1 MRHWWNSLLSG
12 EISTH
17 VNSSRSF
24 LIEKSIQKRLG
35 ILSFMGSLAIE
46 GKETSHSPPAQVF
59 IVRDGKSE
67 ELINWKKD
75 IQPLTGKDFFDLRT
89 HLLKRIHLLK
99 PEIFIFE
106 GKVQVMDTRYI
117 GLNLIST
124 SPVGAL
130 FFHIMIK
137 PQESIHS
144 EDHYVIYH
152 DPDLTM
158 DLFDV
163 HLKST
168 SLMAIN
174 LSTKEI
180 LIIGHLSLGEIKEGI
195 QSLMS
200 ILLPQHGGLPMGAR
214 GFKDHEGNG
223 FLVIE
228 MDKSQDGEDLTNDGF
243 TFSGHDQF
251 YLQGGVVQ
259 NLFEGAYLKES
270 GVKEKSNEGLLLKY
284 HQFGNMFE
292 GIQLDEKTRDPLLE
306 TQPDKKE
313 GHFIFSLPDFWQ
325 GPYHALNPS
334 FLFLFYEDFSGVFP
348 LLGLLEKEEALSSL
362 LFTLHQ
368 TPHALSPLNI
378 YEHLLSKYLDSHSL
392 QVWRLNIGVEKI
404 KDRSLIPSTL
414 REVLK
419 KKGKFHFYQHSIF
432 PILVPTHMDHVSEK
446 FLMPEKFWKKKHDY
460 REVALREKKQFAE
473 KLQDVI

>member
-35 ILSFMGSLAIE
+35 ILSSMGSLVIE
-46 GKETSHSPPAQVF
+46 GKETSQYPPAQIF
-59 IVRDGKSE
+59 ILRDGKSE

-75 IQPLTGKDFFDLRT
+75 IQPLTANDFFDLRT
-89 HLLKRIHLLK
+89 HLLKRIHLIK

-106 GKVQVMDTRYI
+106 GKIQVKDTHYF
-117 GLNLIST
+117 GVNLIST

-130 FFHIMIK
+130 FFNIMFK
-137 PQESIHS
+137 PQESINL

-152 DPDLTM
+152 DPDLTL

-180 LIIGHLSLGEIKEGI
+180 LMIGHLSMGEIKEGI
-195 QSLMS
+195 LSLMS
-200 ILLPQHGGLPMGAR
+200 IILPQHGGLPMGAR
-214 GFKDHEGNG
+214 GIKDLEGSRC
-223 FLVIE
+223 LVIE
-228 MDKSQDGEDLTNDGF
+228 MDKSQDRKNLTNDGL
-243 TFSGHDQF
+243 TFSGYDQF
-251 YLQGGVVQ
+251 CLQDGVVQ
-259 NLFEGAYLKES
+259 NLFEGACLKES
-270 GVKEKSNEGLLLKY
+270 DLIEKSNEELLLKY

-292 GIQLDEKTRDPLLE
+292 GIPLDKITREPLLE
-306 TQPDKKE
+306 AQPDKKE
-313 GHFIFSLPDFWQ
+313 GHFIFSLPDFWH
-325 GPYHALNPS
+325 GNHHAFNPS

-348 LLGLLEKEEALSSL
+348 LLGLLGKEEALSYL
-362 LFTLHQ
+362 LYILHQ

-378 YEHLLSKYLDSHSL
+378 YEHLLSQFLDSHSL
-392 QVWRLNIGVEKI
+392 QVWRLNIGGEKI

-432 PILVPTHMDHVSEK
+432 PLLVPTHMDHVSEK

-473 KLQDVI
+473 KLQNVI